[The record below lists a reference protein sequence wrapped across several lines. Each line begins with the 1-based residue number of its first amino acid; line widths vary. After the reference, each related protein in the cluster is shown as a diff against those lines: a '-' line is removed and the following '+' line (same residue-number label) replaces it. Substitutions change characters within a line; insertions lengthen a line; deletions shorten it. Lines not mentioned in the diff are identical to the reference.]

1 MAKRYKMTQNLMKNK
16 TESLIKF
23 NLIKNIMQKC
33 NITFSGF
40 HALVLKQL
48 FCCTGHTF

>member
-1 MAKRYKMTQNLMKNK
+1 MEKCFEMTQNLMKNK

-33 NITFSGF
+33 NITFPGF
-40 HALVLKQL
+40 HALV
-48 FCCTGHTF
+48 